1 MFQIV
6 VGNIL
11 DAKEDAICH
20 QVNCMNVM
28 GSGVAKAISTK
39 WPVVKEKYHLCCK
52 EVPASELLGCINTV
66 ELPDGEGPKEVINIF
81 GQFGYGGSQLRTNYE
96 ALTTA
101 FRTLNES
108 YAGKSLAFPYLF
120 GCGLANGDWATVESL
135 MIKELKDCDVT
146 IYRLS
151 A

>member
-6 VGNIL
+6 VGDIL
-11 DAKEDAICH
+11 NAKEDAICH

-39 WPVVKEKYHLCCK
+39 WPIVKEKYNICCK
-52 EVPASELLGCINTV
+52 EIPASNLLGSINVV
-66 ELPDGEGPKEVINIF
+66 ELQDSDGPKEVINIF
-81 GQFGYGGSQLRTNYE
+81 GQFGYGGSQVRTNYE
-96 ALTTA
+96 ALRTA
-101 FRTLNES
+101 FKTLNKS

-135 MIKELKDCDVT
+135 MVKELTDCNVT
-146 IYRLS
+146 VYRL
-151 A
+151 AA